1 MTLKQIATIPRII
14 GIILILFAAY
24 LLKFSPQNTIQAGL
38 IAIVGIILAV
48 TKNDSAKKHFKGFID
63 TFRLKSEFAK
73 IMAYDA
79 GFWVLVALLAFG
91 FISVMKG
98 PYAQLQGIQLTQESI
113 TSGALEQYNGI
124 IQSFLTTAVI
134 ALIVLWLLIVTA
146 YSLSRGFIWLTLLEK
161 PARASARADQPT
173 RKSALPLHKPFFVR
187 FGILNLVW
195 CIAWLVLGILVY
207 RSLIASAAPIFF
219 IALILLYL
227 HITTVVHY
235 AYTKHRAF
243 GKSIAE
249 GFGTGI
255 GKFGSFV
262 QPYCYIF
269 IIQIILTNLLK
280 LAQGGLILTATFIA
294 YFVFMA
300 WYRIYM
306 RNILRRIV

>member
-1 MTLKQIATIPRII
+1 
-14 GIILILFAAY
+14 
-24 LLKFSPQNTIQAGL
+24 
-38 IAIVGIILAV
+38 
-48 TKNDSAKKHFKGFID
+48 
-63 TFRLKSEFAK
+63 
-73 IMAYDA
+73 MAYDA
-79 GFWVLVALLAFG
+79 GFWVLVLLLAFG
-91 FISVMKG
+91 FMSVMKG

-124 IQSFLTTAVI
+124 IHNFLTTAVI

-161 PARASARADQPT
+161 PT
-173 RKSALPLHKPFFVR
+173 HKPFFVR
-187 FGILNLVW
+187 FEILNLVW
-195 CIAWLVLGILVY
+195 CIAWSGLGILVY

-243 GKSIAE
+243 GKAIAE

-280 LAQGGLILTATFIA
+280 LVQGGLILTATFIV

-306 RNILRRIV
+306 RNVLRRIA